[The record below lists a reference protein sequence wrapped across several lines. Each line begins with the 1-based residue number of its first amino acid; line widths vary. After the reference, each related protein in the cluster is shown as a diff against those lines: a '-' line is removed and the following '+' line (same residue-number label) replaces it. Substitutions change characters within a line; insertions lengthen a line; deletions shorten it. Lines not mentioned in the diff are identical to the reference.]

1 MRVIRVPMACGRPP
15 SGRGGGGGTR
25 LASAAV
31 RCGASTPPKEVA
43 RVGSR
48 PFPSAHSGLHRR
60 AWYCPGL
67 SGICTLCVLG
77 QDSGPVAEFG
87 PLGVPGMPTPTEVLL
102 VLCTQYGTG
111 RNGRC
116 HSRRA
121 PFFTIPGL
129 TSNLPG
135 LLADCLPTL
144 PYLINCRLVTDTI
157 QCVDCLARCLHSCPD
172 PWSSSPRAKGKPGK
186 AKAPCA

>member
-1 MRVIRVPMACGRPP
+1 MVGRRRE
-15 SGRGGGGGTR
+15 GEGGGGTR

-87 PLGVPGMPTPTEVLL
+87 PLGVRGMPTPTEVLL

-121 PFFTIPGL
+121 PFFTIPASHPTYLAYWL
-129 TSNLPG
+129 TASLPCPTSSNAVSSLTRFSASIVLRGASTPVPIPGHHRREQKESPERQRHLAPDSLP
-135 LLADCLPTL
+135 
-144 PYLINCRLVTDTI
+144 
-157 QCVDCLARCLHSCPD
+157 
-172 PWSSSPRAKGKPGK
+172 
-186 AKAPCA
+186 